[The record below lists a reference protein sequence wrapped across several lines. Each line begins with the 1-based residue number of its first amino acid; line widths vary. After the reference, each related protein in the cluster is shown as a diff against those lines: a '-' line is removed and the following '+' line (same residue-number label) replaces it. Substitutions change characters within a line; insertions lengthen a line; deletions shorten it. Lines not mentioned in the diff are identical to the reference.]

1 MNNCWYENGDVTTDP
16 PGPLTPTDCNNTS
29 AGVTYGAKL
38 AGELAPC
45 AGSIESDQYDSTTC
59 PWFRMPEKPSADGGS
74 GGMPI
79 LPAQASGA
87 PKMTLFGGDCR
98 VVGDTVSCDSFSDRP

>member
-1 MNNCWYENGDVTTDP
+1 MLLG
-16 PGPLTPTDCNNTS
+16 
-29 AGVTYGAKL
+29 
-38 AGELAPC
+38 
-45 AGSIESDQYDSTTC
+45 
-59 PWFRMPEKPSADGGS
+59 WFAFPRG